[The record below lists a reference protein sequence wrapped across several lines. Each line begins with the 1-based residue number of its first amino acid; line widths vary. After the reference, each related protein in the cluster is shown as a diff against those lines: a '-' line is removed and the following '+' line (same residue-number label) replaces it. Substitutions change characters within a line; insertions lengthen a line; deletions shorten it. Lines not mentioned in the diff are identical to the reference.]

1 MMNKESYVTP
11 EIDIVCFEI
20 KDIITT
26 SGVYGEISGGL
37 DDDSSL
43 DFE

>member
-1 MMNKESYVTP
+1 MNKESYVTP
-11 EIDIVCFEI
+11 EIDIEI